1 MVPDPMARYKQLLFY
16 ASKLPPMPAADHLE
30 SHKVQGCVSQVW
42 IKPELQPQGTIQW
55 QADSDSQLTKGLA
68 ALLVLG
74 LSGCTPQEVLSIQPE
89 FIEMLGLKQS
99 LTPSRNNGFLNA
111 FKLMQLKCLGLLGS
125 TAPDADTTT
134 ATASAASPAATAST
148 PAPVMAVAASASST
162 SSSNNSSHTE
172 KVVGGGGQSH
182 PSVATLER
190 PVSSPVSVGSSSSAA
205 VGGAATASSLDGSSS
220 HVSGGMD
227 SADCATATAAAA
239 KAARANGGNSSSSRT
254 PIADSIRD
262 KLNEALQP
270 SQMQVIDQSASH
282 AGHAA
287 MRSAAPGKAGASGE
301 THFRV
306 EVVSEVFVGLSL
318 VKRQRMVYGLLAPE
332 FALGLHA
339 LSLDTRTAEEAAR
352 SA

>member
-1 MVPDPMARYKQLLFY
+1 MIH
-16 ASKLPPMPAADHLE
+16 S
-30 SHKVQGCVSQVW
+30 SQ
-42 IKPELQPQGTIQW
+42 
-55 QADSDSQLTKGLA
+55 GLA

-74 LSGCTPQEVLSIQPE
+74 LSGCTPKEVLSIQPE

-111 FKLMQLKCLGLLGS
+111 FKLMQLKCLGLLS
-125 TAPDADTTT
+125 
-134 ATASAASPAATAST
+134 ATASEAANSTTTVTAAPVVAAATTTTNTSG
-148 PAPVMAVAASASST
+148 SASSPQ
-162 SSSNNSSHTE
+162 TE
-172 KVVGGGGQSH
+172 KTVGGGAHQ
-182 PSVATLER
+182 SVATLER
-190 PVSSPVSVGSSSSAA
+190 PVSSPTTASSSNGAGSSSTAG
-205 VGGAATASSLDGSSS
+205 GGAATARTLDGSSS

-227 SADCATATAAAA
+227 SADCATATLAAA
-239 KAARANGGNSSSSRT
+239 KAARANADPSSSTSRT
-254 PIADSIRD
+254 PISDSIRD
-262 KLNEALQP
+262 KLTEALQP
-270 SQMQVIDQSASH
+270 SQLQIIDQSASH

-287 MRSAAPGKAGASGE
+287 MKSATPGKAGASGE

-339 LSLDTRTAEEAAR
+339 LSLDTRTGEEAAR

>member
-74 LSGCTPQEVLSIQPE
+74 LSGCTPKEVLSIQPE

-125 TAPDADTTT
+125 TVPDAAP
-134 ATASAASPAATAST
+134 ATASAAIPAAAPAST
-148 PAPVMAVAASASST
+148 PAPAMAAAAPV
-162 SSSNNSSHTE
+162 SSSSSSSSSHTE
-172 KVVGGGGQSH
+172 KVVDGGGKSH
-182 PSVATLER
+182 QSVATLER
-190 PVSSPVSVGSSSSAA
+190 PASSPLSAGSSGGSSAA

-239 KAARANGGNSSSSRT
+239 RAARANGGDGSSSRT

-287 MRSAAPGKAGASGE
+287 MRSSAPGKAGASGE

-339 LSLDTRTAEEAAR
+339 LSLDTRTGEEAAR